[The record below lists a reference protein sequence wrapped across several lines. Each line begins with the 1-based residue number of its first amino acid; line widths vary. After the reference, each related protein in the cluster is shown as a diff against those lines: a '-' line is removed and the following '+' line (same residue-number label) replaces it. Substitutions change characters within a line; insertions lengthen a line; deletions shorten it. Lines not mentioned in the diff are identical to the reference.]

1 MAQNIKLIVYPV
13 SDLEA
18 AKTLYGKFL
27 GVEPYVDGPYYVGY
41 KLDGL
46 EVGLDPNGQAVVG
59 YIDVADIESSLQDLV
74 DAGAATHQD
83 IKDVGGGL
91 LIAQVKDANGNVL
104 GLRQS
109 PKSD

>member
-13 SDLEA
+13 KDLEE
-18 AKTLYGKFL
+18 AKTLYDKFL
-27 GVEPYVDGPYYVGY
+27 GVEPYADSPYYVGY
-41 KLDGL
+41 KLGDL

-59 YIDVADIESSLQDLV
+59 YIDVTDIKGYLQTLL
-74 DAGAATHQD
+74 DAGATMHQD
-83 IKDVGGGL
+83 VKDVGQGL

-109 PKSD
+109 PK

>member
-13 SDLEA
+13 KDLEG
-18 AKTLYGKFL
+18 AKNLYDKFL

-41 KLDGL
+41 KLNDL
-46 EVGLDPNGQAVVG
+46 EVGLDPNGQAIVG
-59 YIDVADIESSLQDLV
+59 YIDVGDIKSNLQTLV
-74 DAGAATHQD
+74 DAGATTHQD

-109 PKSD
+109 PK